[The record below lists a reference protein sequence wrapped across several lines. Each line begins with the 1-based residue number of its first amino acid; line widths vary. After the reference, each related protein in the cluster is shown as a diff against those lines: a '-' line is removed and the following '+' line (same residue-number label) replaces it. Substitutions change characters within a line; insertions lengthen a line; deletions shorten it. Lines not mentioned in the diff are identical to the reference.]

1 MKFIYYD
8 IKQLMRLNGI
18 DISVRLVNVIEQML
32 FLFVFSEI
40 LNNLCEK
47 FLRKNVSAI
56 IYLTN
61 YEMFGRST
69 ASSQYFLQLAS
80 YLGIPV
86 IA

>member
-1 MKFIYYD
+1 MLYGMG
-8 IKQLMRLNGI
+8 IKVQI
-18 DISVRLVNVIEQML
+18 IHVIELMI
-32 FLFVFSEI
+32 FFFVFSEI